1 MRTLKQ
7 LQANLKDGYKIRKF
21 GYRITGAETCVV
33 DKQGNKVAYQVTTVK
48 AFIERC
54 IEKGLVKEEACK

>member
-1 MRTLKQ
+1 MIRTCKQ
-7 LQANLKDGYKIRKF
+7 LE
-21 GYRITGAETCVV
+21 ETCVV

-54 IEKGLVKEEACK
+54 IEKGLVK